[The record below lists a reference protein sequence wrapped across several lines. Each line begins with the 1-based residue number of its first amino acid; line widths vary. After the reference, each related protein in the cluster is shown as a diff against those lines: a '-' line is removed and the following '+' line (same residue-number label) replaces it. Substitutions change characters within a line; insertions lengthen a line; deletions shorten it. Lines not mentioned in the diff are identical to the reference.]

1 MRRLMLLAA
10 IVLSSACEGP
20 VGPQGPAGPPGS
32 PGAPGPQGPPGPGSR
47 SLILDVPIAYVPLND
62 ADAIVLE
69 DARVTPEGFRGI
81 YLQVRDANV
90 TTWFPFDYLMASS
103 AASTAEGEL
112 PAVILLRGGLFILDP
127 ERSLLALSLVLQ
139 IISDGGDVDLAVLL
153 EVDV

>member
-1 MRRLMLLAA
+1 MRRLILLAA

-20 VGPQGPAGPPGS
+20 VGPQGPAGPAGS

-62 ADAIVLE
+62 EDAIILE
-69 DARVTPEGFRGI
+69 DSRVTPEGFRGI

-103 AASTAEGEL
+103 AAWTAEGEL
-112 PAVILLRGGLFILDP
+112 PAVILLRGGLLILDP
-127 ERSLLALSLVLQ
+127 KRSLLALSLVLQ
-139 IISDGGDVDLAVLL
+139 IMSDGGGRGLGRPAGGR
-153 EVDV
+153 